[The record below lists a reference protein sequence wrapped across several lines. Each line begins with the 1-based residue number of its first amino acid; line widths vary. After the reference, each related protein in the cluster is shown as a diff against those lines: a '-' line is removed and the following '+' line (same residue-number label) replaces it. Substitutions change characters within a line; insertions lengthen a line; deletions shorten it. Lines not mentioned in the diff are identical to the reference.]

1 MQIEINTKEDLIQ
14 FIESHELTTN
24 QVNDLLAKTKT
35 TGLFIYD
42 HTPHERARI
51 LRNMF
56 AASKIERP
64 IFLDIG
70 DIGIIEN
77 D

>member
-1 MQIEINTKEDLIQ
+1 MQIEINTKDDLIN
-14 FIESHELTTN
+14 FVESHELTTN
-24 QVNDLLAKTKT
+24 EVNELLRAAA
-35 TGLFIYD
+35 TGCLFIHD
-42 HTPHERARI
+42 HTPTERAQI
-51 LRNMF
+51 LRKMF
-56 AASKIERP
+56 ARSKTERP

>member
-24 QVNDLLAKTKT
+24 QVNELLRAAAI
-35 TGLFIYD
+35 GCLFIHD
-42 HTPHERARI
+42 HTPKERARI
-51 LRNMF
+51 LRKVF
-56 AASKIERP
+56 ESKTRP
-64 IFLDIG
+64 IFLDIQ

>member
-24 QVNDLLAKTKT
+24 QVNELLRAAAI
-35 TGLFIYD
+35 GCLFIHD
-42 HTPHERARI
+42 HNPTERARI

-70 DIGIIEN
+70 DIGAIEN

>member
-1 MQIEINTKEDLIQ
+1 MQFEIKTKDDLIN
-14 FIESHELTTN
+14 FIESHELTTK

-35 TGLFIYD
+35 MGLFIYD
-42 HTPHERARI
+42 HTPKERARI
-51 LRNMF
+51 LRKVF
-56 AASKIERP
+56 ESKTRP
-64 IFLDIG
+64 IFLDIQ